1 MKKGKYK
8 IYKNPEDTMLY
19 KIIFATVFTFLC
31 IAHMFFTC
39 GTIKLISWWF
49 GLNYNPGMVKI
60 TWLIV
65 FFTEIILMILINK
78 NKQK

>member
-31 IAHMFFTC
+31 AVHMFFYVQC
-39 GTIKLISWWF
+39 SKINQLVAWIKL
-49 GLNYNPGMVKI
+49 
-60 TWLIV
+60 
-65 FFTEIILMILINK
+65 
-78 NKQK
+78 

>member
-31 IAHMFFTC
+31 AVHMF
-39 GTIKLISWWF
+39 LRA
-49 GLNYNPGMVKI
+49 V
-60 TWLIV
+60 
-65 FFTEIILMILINK
+65 
-78 NKQK
+78 